1 MEPSAEPHY
10 AGYQFPGEPLHRDGT
25 MTGSDSSA
33 IDIQP
38 ADGARLSA
46 ADTAAID
53 AIFFASSNTQQF
65 ASDAARHAFRDR
77 WLGRYLTAD
86 PRDLLFLARSD
97 GTVVGYCLGA
107 VENAATQPRFAGIA
121 YFQAFAQLCARFP
134 AHLHINL
141 APGWRGLG
149 IGQRLIEAFAGAAR
163 AHGAPGL
170 HVVTSQGA
178 RNVIFYERAGFT
190 LQGSAGPPEAKLV
203 FLARALS

>member
-25 MTGSDSSA
+25 MTGSGSSA

-77 WLGRYLTAD
+77 WLGCYLTAD

-97 GTVVGYCLGA
+97 STVVGYCLGA

-121 YFQAFAQLCARFP
+121 YFCPANLSTKLKNSFYTRF
-134 AHLHINL
+134 
-141 APGWRGLG
+141 G
-149 IGQRLIEAFAGAAR
+149 ITSLRSTNTYPIQSNYKTKNWSICGQSPDNSSR
-163 AHGAPGL
+163 
-170 HVVTSQGA
+170 
-178 RNVIFYERAGFT
+178 
-190 LQGSAGPPEAKLV
+190 
-203 FLARALS
+203 